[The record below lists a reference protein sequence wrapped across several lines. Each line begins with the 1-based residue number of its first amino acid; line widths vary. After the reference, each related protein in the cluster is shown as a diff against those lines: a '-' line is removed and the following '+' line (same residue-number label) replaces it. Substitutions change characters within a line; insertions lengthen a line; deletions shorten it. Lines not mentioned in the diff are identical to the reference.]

1 MSQETLQV
9 IEIAVISVMFMVLIA
24 FLTKRQRISFRYT
37 VGWFVVFFISATAGL
52 FVSLVSPIAELLQ
65 ISTSMV
71 FVGIVVIALLLIS
84 IQLSISISGLQR
96 QLRDLVENVALLKER
111 VEREDH
117 E

>member
-37 VGWFVVFFISATAGL
+37 IGWFVVFFISATAGL

-96 QLRDLVENVALLKER
+96 QLRDLAENIALLKEQ

>member
-1 MSQETLQV
+1 VSQETLQV

-24 FLTKRQRISFRYT
+24 YLTKRQRISFRYT
-37 VGWFVVFFISATAGL
+37 VGWFAVFFISATAGL
-52 FVSLVSPIAELLQ
+52 FVPLVLPIAELLQ

-96 QLRDLVENVALLKER
+96 QLQDLAENVALLKER
-111 VEREDH
+111 VEREDQ

>member
-24 FLTKRQRISFRYT
+24 YLTKRQQISFRYT

-52 FVSLVSPIAELLQ
+52 FVPLVLPIAELLQ

-96 QLRDLVENVALLKER
+96 QLQDLAENVALLKER
-111 VEREDH
+111 VEREDQ

>member
-52 FVSLVSPIAELLQ
+52 FVPLVLPIAELLQ

-96 QLRDLVENVALLKER
+96 QLQDLAENVALLKER
-111 VEREDH
+111 VEREDQ

>member
-1 MSQETLQV
+1 M
-9 IEIAVISVMFMVLIA
+9 IEIAGISVMFMVLIA

-37 VGWFVVFFISATAGL
+37 VGWFIVFFISATAGL
-52 FVSLVSPIAELLQ
+52 FVPLVSPIAELLQ

-96 QLRDLVENVALLKER
+96 QLRDLAENVALLKER
-111 VEREDH
+111 VERE

>member
-9 IEIAVISVMFMVLIA
+9 VEIAVISVMFMVLIA

-52 FVSLVSPIAELLQ
+52 FVPLVLPIAELLQ

-71 FVGIVVIALLLIS
+71 FVGVVVIALLLIS

-96 QLRDLVENVALLKER
+96 QLQDLAENVALLKER